1 MEPPKNSPTVLLTTA
16 PAPARFARL
25 LVVYSCPP
33 KAYSNLERL
42 YTCSEGSRSQHSRRG
57 ESIYA
62 EEIEAINGESVTLR
76 PPREE
81 DVEKVYEWDR
91 DPELAAWNGRPPI
104 KISLSAARRDY
115 LARWEDPSVKTFII
129 EAREG
134 GAEYEVGEAIG
145 LVTLYDFKR
154 EGCEL
159 GIKIGPKDLRGRG
172 YASEAVELLVS
183 YCFETL
189 NLKVVRGSTLAHNPR
204 MQRVFEKHGFNEV
217 GDGSIISRFDNK
229 RYTEIFYERRREG

>member
-1 MEPPKNSPTVLLTTA
+1 MA
-16 PAPARFARL
+16 
-25 LVVYSCPP
+25 
-33 KAYSNLERL
+33 
-42 YTCSEGSRSQHSRRG
+42 
-57 ESIYA
+57 
-62 EEIEAINGESVTLR
+62 LR

-115 LARWEDPSVKTFII
+115 LARWEDPSVKTFMI
-129 EAREG
+129 EVREG
-134 GAEYEVGEAIG
+134 EAGDESGEVIG
-145 LVTLYDFKR
+145 LVTLYDFR
-154 EGCEL
+154 HEGCEL

-189 NLKVVRGSTLAHNPR
+189 NLKVVRGSTLAHNQR
-204 MQRVFEKHGFNEV
+204 MQRVFEKHGFTEV

-229 RYTEIFYERRREG
+229 RYTEIFYERRRDG